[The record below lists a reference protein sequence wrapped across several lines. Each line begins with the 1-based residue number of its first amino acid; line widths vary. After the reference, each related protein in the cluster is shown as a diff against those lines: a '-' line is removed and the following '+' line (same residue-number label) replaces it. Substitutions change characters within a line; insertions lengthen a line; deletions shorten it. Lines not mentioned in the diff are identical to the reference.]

1 MIFLTKEE
9 LDRTE
14 WLVDV
19 DDKLKDYDRYWTEL
33 KQKVNKQG
41 NAVSKVEI
49 AFFIVGGNR
58 LKKKLHQYE
67 VMCIGLLFAV
77 FGIVAWRVHAG
88 GVTVMDTYV
97 RGLVRGLQ
105 TESSL
110 TFFSYFTK
118 LGSAIGIVA
127 TLVIS
132 LLVFEEALLCCD
144 DCISNGNFSNT
155 SCE

>member
-49 AFFIVGGNR
+49 AFFHSR
-58 LKKKLHQYE
+58 RK
-67 VMCIGLLFAV
+67 
-77 FGIVAWRVHAG
+77 
-88 GVTVMDTYV
+88 
-97 RGLVRGLQ
+97 
-105 TESSL
+105 S
-110 TFFSYFTK
+110 
-118 LGSAIGIVA
+118 
-127 TLVIS
+127 
-132 LLVFEEALLCCD
+132 FEEEV
-144 DCISNGNFSNT
+144 T
-155 SCE
+155 SV